1 MQPVQG
7 RLISRRRNRRRPI
20 SPNRMDNHPS
30 GIILCFYE
38 RLQVGEPLR
47 GLWHEM
53 TKRVQSSFRP
63 CSAEDH
69 PATTEDEDVMHRR
82 AKSRSAEQGI
92 NRTELKRVLEHIVS
106 STPPSDLFELYY
118 WVQEPSLL
126 KIIRQLAAMPDE
138 DREAIES
145 FFALAQDLAVVARW
159 DRGDRLV

>member
-1 MQPVQG
+1 
-7 RLISRRRNRRRPI
+7 
-20 SPNRMDNHPS
+20 
-30 GIILCFYE
+30 
-38 RLQVGEPLR
+38 
-47 GLWHEM
+47 
-53 TKRVQSSFRP
+53 
-63 CSAEDH
+63 
-69 PATTEDEDVMHRR
+69 MHRR

-159 DRGDRLV
+159 DRGDRLVLEAKQLRETFSRLQCSVEDDDLESTERKLN